1 MANITID
8 EHGVPVRPRSC
19 GFSWLSHL
27 RVAGYSGPLVSSN
40 LEGLTGKSWE
50 NHWKMW
56 EHHGKMWANM
66 GKTMKPH
73 YKWSVFLAWRNI
85 EKHGWWFFSFPFP
98 RLITDGELPDM
109 SMGLQAM
116 WVTLVFLI
124 LTIPTNSH
132 YSLIYHGGCNKN
144 HTKVWWTF
152 FGCEDLGRNSPALA
166 STPSAPI
173 PRISKIRRL
182 SPVEIC

>member
-116 WVTLVFLI
+116 WLTLVFFLI

-132 YSLIYHGGCNKN
+132 YSLTQIYHGGCNKN
-144 HTKVWWTF
+144 QQK
-152 FGCEDLGRNSPALA
+152 P
-166 STPSAPI
+166 
-173 PRISKIRRL
+173 
-182 SPVEIC
+182 